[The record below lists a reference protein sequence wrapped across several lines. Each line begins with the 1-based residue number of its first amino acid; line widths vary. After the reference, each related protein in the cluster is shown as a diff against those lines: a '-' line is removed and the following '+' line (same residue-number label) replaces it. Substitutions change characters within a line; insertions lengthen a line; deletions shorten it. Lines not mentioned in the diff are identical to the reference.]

1 MGSKLR
7 TVSWVLLAVLGSLV
21 LFVSFVSMT
30 LAYRGDYQIGPSATP
45 VAEVAAGRAE
55 ILSALRGIRG
65 TSAAYAGAYAALF
78 LAIVFGPYRRGET
91 WAWWAL
97 LSGLVVLALIVL
109 LRVPLLGTNF
119 GIGAAVIQGV
129 VGLVALLL
137 DVGRL
142 RSARA

>member
-7 TVSWVLLAVLGSLV
+7 TVSWVLLAVLGSFV
-21 LFVSFVSMT
+21 LFVSFVSMS
-30 LAYRGDYQIGPSATP
+30 LAYRGDYQIGPAAMP
-45 VAEVAAGRAE
+45 VADVAAGRPE

-97 LSGLVVLALIVL
+97 LSGLLMLAVITV
-109 LRVPLLGTNF
+109 LRVPMLGTAF
-119 GIGAAVIQGV
+119 GINAAVIQGV
-129 VGLVALLL
+129 FGLVALLL

>member
-1 MGSKLR
+1 MLR
-7 TVSWVLLAVLGSLV
+7 TVSWVLLAVLGTLV
-21 LFVSFVSMT
+21 LLVSFLST
-30 LAYRGDYQIGPSATP
+30 NLAYRGEYGIGPANLA
-45 VAEVAAGRAE
+45 VAEVAAGRPE

-97 LSGLVVLALIVL
+97 LGGLVVLTVLTL
-109 LRVPLLGTNF
+109 LRIPLLGTSF
-119 GIGAAVIQGV
+119 GVNAAVLQCGI
-129 VGLVALLL
+129 GLVALLL

-142 RSARA
+142 RTQKA

>member
-1 MGSKLR
+1 MLR

-21 LFVSFVSMT
+21 LLVSVLST
-30 LAYRGDYQIGPSATP
+30 NLAYRGDYQIGPKATP
-45 VAEVAAGRAE
+45 VAEVAAGRPE

-65 TSAAYAGAYAALF
+65 TSAAYAGAYAVLF
-78 LAIVFGPYRRGET
+78 LSIVLGPYRRGES

-97 LSGLVVLALIVL
+97 LGGLVVLTVFVVL
-109 LRVPLLGTNF
+109 RIPLLGTPW
-119 GIGAAVIQGV
+119 GVGAAVIQGG
-129 VGLVALLL
+129 VGLLALLL

>member
-21 LFVSFVSMT
+21 LLVSFIST
-30 LAYRGDYQIGPSATP
+30 NLAYRGEYGIGPDNMA
-45 VAEVAAGRAE
+45 VEKVAAGRPE

-65 TSAAYAGAYAALF
+65 TSAAYAGAYAVLF
-78 LAIVFGPYRRGET
+78 LSIVCGPYRRGET

-97 LSGLVVLALIVL
+97 LGGLVVLTLLAL
-109 LRVPLLGTNF
+109 LRIPVLGTSF
-119 GIGAAVIQGV
+119 GVAAPVIQCGI
-129 VGLVALLL
+129 GLVALLL